1 MILITGATGNIGTE
15 LTKILSASRTPA
27 HAFVHNR
34 LPSGEIALPSI
45 EIAEGDFSK
54 TETFAPAL
62 AGVDCLFLLIPS
74 SSKVEEQQ
82 RNFVDEAK
90 RSKVKRIVKLS
101 QLVADE
107 NAAGRFQRYH
117 AAVEKHILKW
127 ESRTHFCGRTCSR
140 RPYST
145 SVKRFR
151 LRARFMRLPETQL
164 RVWLMCAI
172 LRPSPPGF

>member
-127 ESRTHFCGRTCSR
+127 ESRTHFAAEPVHAG
-140 RPYST
+140 P
-145 SVKRFR
+145 
-151 LRARFMRLPETQL
+151 TQL
-164 RVWLMCAI
+164 PSNDFVSGRVLCAC
-172 LRPSPPGF
+172 RRRSCECG